1 MGRVKRREWGELE
14 RDTNGCQM
22 RDGDCDFRLGPIVAA
37 DVEEWRSRSGNGKA
51 GPTDLQVCF
60 RTCFAMWPSVYY
72 FDWALIRPFPRGRSL
87 HLSFPALSKDLA
99 PSETTFGLE

>member
-1 MGRVKRREWGELE
+1 VAKQVWKWKGRS
-14 RDTNGCQM
+14 NGLAGLFPDM
-22 RDGDCDFRLGPIVAA
+22 R
-37 DVEEWRSRSGNGKA
+37 
-51 GPTDLQVCF
+51 
-60 RTCFAMWPSVYY
+60 AMWPSVYY